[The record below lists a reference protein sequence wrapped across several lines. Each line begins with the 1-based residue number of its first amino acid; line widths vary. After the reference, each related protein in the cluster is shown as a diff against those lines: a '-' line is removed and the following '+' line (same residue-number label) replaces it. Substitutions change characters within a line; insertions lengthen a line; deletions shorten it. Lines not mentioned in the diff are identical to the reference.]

1 MDPERVHNFMVVNGK
16 LLGSVPLGKWF
27 MHWMFGYASPKLEK
41 KINGAVFHNP
51 VGLSA
56 GFDYNAD
63 LTEILPSVGFGFMTI
78 GTVTLH
84 PYEGNTPPRLGR
96 FPNSMALLVNKGFKN
111 VGAKDIIAKLTGKTF
126 AIPVGISIGS
136 TNKAFTSPAAQ
147 IQDIV
152 HCFQLFEKSTV
163 KHSFYELNISCPNT
177 KGGQPFTT
185 PSRLQRLLRELEK
198 LKIARPVYIKMP
210 IDYSQEETLAL
221 LTVAAKHTV
230 AGVIFGN
237 LTKDH
242 ENPDVNAQ
250 DRIDWAS
257 KQGNLSGKPT
267 WNRSNALVAL
277 TRKKFKKRFTIIGT
291 GGIFSPQDAAYKMKA
306 GADLVQLITGM
317 IYQGPA
323 LIGQINHKLSQD

>member
-1 MDPERVHNFMVVNGK
+1 
-16 LLGSVPLGKWF
+16 
-27 MHWMFGYASPKLEK
+27 
-41 KINGAVFHNP
+41 
-51 VGLSA
+51 
-56 GFDYNAD
+56 
-63 LTEILPSVGFGFMTI
+63 
-78 GTVTLH
+78 
-84 PYEGNTPPRLGR
+84 
-96 FPNSMALLVNKGFKN
+96 ALLVNKGFKN

-306 GADLVQLITGM
+306 
-317 IYQGPA
+317 
-323 LIGQINHKLSQD
+323 